1 MKKQDKTL
9 EEELSKVELG
19 NQPEKE
25 FRVQFSRSVVSNSL
39 RSHEL
44 GNQPDKEFRVV
55 IIKMIKELKR
65 TDAQSKTLEVLPKKK
80 EKKRSFNK
88 DL

>member
-9 EEELSKVELG
+9 EEELSKV
-19 NQPEKE
+19 
-25 FRVQFSRSVVSNSL
+25 
-39 RSHEL
+39 EL

-65 TDAQSKTLEVLPKKK
+65 IDAQSKTLEVLTKIYKIQTTTK
-80 EKKRSFNK
+80 QR
-88 DL
+88 